1 MNKGQV
7 KEQPFWTEKRV
18 TLCLLVGILL
28 LAFSLRLNELDAK
41 CVWQDEI
48 FTAAIASAENS
59 VSEVLSIPL
68 YNTAL
73 PAPPLYFLITHF
85 FLYIGDNDFLLRFS
99 ALFFG
104 ILGVP
109 VTYILG
115 ARLFGKLE
123 GLVGAFLLSF
133 ATLHIRYS
141 QDARFYSLLML
152 LSLLSLYFLYR
163 GIFDKGR
170 RWWIGFT
177 LCSILNIY
185 NHLFAFFVLLAEAI
199 FVVGLWLAEAFLAVR
214 RSSSVKQKTGLE
226 KSAPTLDKGAGLAFI
241 ASLAATTLAYT
252 PMFPHLLRGL
262 TGSKGLGGT
271 ATRGMSVTLSFLM
284 QQFDAWGVGS
294 GWAIWVLLVPF
305 LIGVIVSVKA
315 WRGQLLWLA
324 FCWFVVPFGVLFAI
338 PAQHGFRPRYVLPM
352 LPLYLLFAA
361 KGLTTTS
368 EVIGAGLLRG
378 RLQLRGGILAVFL
391 LTVALLS
398 MPGVQAYYAEDR
410 ANWRAAAALLAT
422 SLSPGDVIV
431 SPGAFAQIGL
441 PRYQD
446 SLGDVS
452 FVMGGSEVFFSPD
465 RDRQEGLWFIGLQ
478 EGRMSAIESELAEA
492 VTSYFKVVIKVDDQ
506 SVDRSRFLKIAPV
519 MYRDVWI
526 LYVRED
532 LGPQEVIQLY
542 EGASEVV
549 PSSTALS
556 IHVTL
561 GDLYR
566 SEGELEEALVHYQ
579 EASVL
584 DPSAPEPHYGLALV
598 YQAQGLQEQY
608 ASEWQKYE
616 ELTAQ

>member
-1 MNKGQV
+1 
-7 KEQPFWTEKRV
+7 
-18 TLCLLVGILL
+18 
-28 LAFSLRLNELDAK
+28 
-41 CVWQDEI
+41 
-48 FTAAIASAENS
+48 
-59 VSEVLSIPL
+59 
-68 YNTAL
+68 
-73 PAPPLYFLITHF
+73 
-85 FLYIGDNDFLLRFS
+85 
-99 ALFFG
+99 
-104 ILGVP
+104 LGM
-109 VTYILG
+109 
-115 ARLFGKLE
+115 RLFGKRE
-123 GLVGAFLLSF
+123 GLVGAFLLSS

-152 LSLLSLYFLYR
+152 LSLFSLYFLYR

-185 NHLFAFFVLLAEAI
+185 NHLFAFFVLLTEAI
-199 FVVGLWLAEAFLAVR
+199 FVAGLWLAEAWLTMR
-214 RSSSVKQKTGLE
+214 RSSLANRMTSREETTG
-226 KSAPTLDKGAGLAFI
+226 TLDRRARLVFTI
-241 ASLAATTLAYT
+241 SLATIALAYT

-271 ATRGMSVTLSFLM
+271 ATRGMSLSLSFLM
-284 QQFDAWGVGS
+284 QQFDAWGIGS
-294 GWAIWVLLVPF
+294 GWAIWVLLMPF
-305 LIGVIVSVKA
+305 IIGVFVSVKA
-315 WRGQLLWLA
+315 RRGQLLWLA
-324 FCWFVVPFGVLFAI
+324 SCWFVVPFGVLFAI
-338 PAQHGFRPRYVLPM
+338 PAQHGFRPRYVLFM

-361 KGLTTTS
+361 KGLTTGS
-368 EVIGAGLLRG
+368 EVIGARLPRERLRLW
-378 RLQLRGGILAVFL
+378 RGILAVFL
-391 LTVALLS
+391 LAIALLS
-398 MPGVQAYYAEDR
+398 VPGAQAYYAEDR

-422 SLSPGDVIV
+422 SLSAGDVIV

-441 PRYQD
+441 PRYQG
-446 SLGDVS
+446 SLGDAS

-465 RDRQEGLWFIGLQ
+465 RDREEGFWFVGLQ

-492 VTSYFKVVIKVDDQ
+492 VSSYFKVVIKVDDQ

-549 PSSTALS
+549 PSLTALS
-556 IHVTL
+556 IHVTV

-579 EASVL
+579 EAAVL

-598 YQAQGLQEQY
+598 YEAQGRQEKY